1 MYIRQLEKEKNMRT
15 FKFSGVEQYIVKVA
29 VANMLAEMI
38 RDDEEELSKVEEF
51 MKGWMERVEK
61 EDEDKSI
68 STYLDDNNL
77 AIPSIIELL
86 KKLDTKKEK
95 K

>member
-1 MYIRQLEKEKNMRT
+1 MRT
-15 FKFSGVEQYIVKVA
+15 FKFSGVEQHIVKVA
-29 VANMLAEMI
+29 VANLLAEMI
-38 RDDEEELSKVEEF
+38 RDDEDELTKVEEF

-68 STYLDDNNL
+68 SAYLDDNNL

>member
-1 MYIRQLEKEKNMRT
+1 MRT
-15 FKFSGVEQYIVKVA
+15 FKFSGVEQHIVKVA
-29 VANMLAEMI
+29 VANVLVELLKE
-38 RDDEEELSKVEEF
+38 DKEELAKVEDF
-51 MKGWMERVEK
+51 MKEWVQRMEK

-68 STYLDDNNL
+68 SVYLDDNNL